1 MTVFPVGAEVVTP
14 PSQNS
19 GHVPSPGT
27 RIMRAYHGKAI
38 VISAITAC
46 LAFWVAVALAIA
58 EFLEL
63 IEF

>member
-1 MTVFPVGAEVVTP
+1 
-14 PSQNS
+14 
-19 GHVPSPGT
+19 
-27 RIMRAYHGKAI
+27 MRAYHGKAI